1 MNATRLDWSDFYLIC
16 FAVGFCFSFFSFV
29 FGGARFGRLH
39 LPHFHGHAAPH
50 VPMAHGPMTAGH
62 APAAAHGAVAAS
74 AASSAKVARGSGVS
88 PFNPPSLAAFLAW
101 FGGTGY
107 LLTRFSSV
115 WVGLGLMA
123 SVISGVVGGGII
135 FLFLSRVLIS
145 EDENMNLADYEM
157 VGVLGKLSVP
167 IRAGGTGELVYSQM
181 GTRRVCGA
189 RSEDGGAMAKGAEVV
204 VTRYEKGI
212 AYVRLWSEMAGEDEI
227 ITDIPTSD
235 KVGQKSGTLQEP
247 KI

>member
-1 MNATRLDWSDFYLIC
+1 MTPTRLDWSDFYLIC

-39 LPHFHGHAAPH
+39 LPHFHGHGVPTVHAPVAGGH
-50 VPMAHGPMTAGH
+50 APVAHGPAGSH
-62 APAAAHGAVAAS
+62 S
-74 AASSAKVARGSGVS
+74 ANANQTARGSNVS

-115 WVGLGLMA
+115 WVGLGLLL
-123 SVISGVVGGGII
+123 SVGSGIVGGGII

-145 EDENMNLADYEM
+145 DDENMDPADYEM
-157 VGVLGKLSVP
+157 VGVLGRLCVS
-167 IRAGGTGELVYSQM
+167 IREGGTGEILYSQA

-189 RSEDGGAMAKGAEVV
+189 RSEDGSAIAKGTEVV
-204 VTRYEKGI
+204 VTRYDKGI
-212 AYVRLWSEMAGEDEI
+212 AYVRLWSDMSGEEPGSTEI
-227 ITDIPTSD
+227 D
-235 KVGQKSGTLQEP
+235 EP
-247 KI
+247 KRSRS